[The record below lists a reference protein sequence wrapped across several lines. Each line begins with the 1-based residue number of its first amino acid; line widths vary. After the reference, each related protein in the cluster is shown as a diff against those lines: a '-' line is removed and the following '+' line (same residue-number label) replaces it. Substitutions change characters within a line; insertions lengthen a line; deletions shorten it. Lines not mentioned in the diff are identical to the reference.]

1 VQNWKHLR
9 VFKRIGRKVDDD
21 DGDITSA
28 AGVFK
33 IERAKLLLR

>member
-1 VQNWKHLR
+1 MR

-28 AGVFK
+28 AGVL
-33 IERAKLLLR
+33 KLKELSYF

>member
-1 VQNWKHLR
+1 MQNWKHLR

-28 AGVFK
+28 AAGVL
-33 IERAKLLLR
+33 KLKELSYLR